1 MTQQEKD
8 VLLKQ
13 IDEIFDNPK
22 YKKNLGIYPEF
33 REIAKIVATDY
44 DVCDIIEILKHTKV
58 TPFNRSAHIFGVN
71 QKDDGSF
78 VTASLGCSSSKS
90 DDATNKVYKER
101 SIFLNQYYEER
112 DNFDFEDFG
121 IMFNEFLSDE
131 KAEEIKQPDNIKLEE
146 LTDEKALS
154 LQDGKIVVRVESE
167 AEKRRKSKFDK
178 IRREEITSGNK
189 ILEDYFFGDVEED
202 ELEKFKAQ
210 NPKILNMDIEEQIA
224 KYYNPRVRLKQDLQ
238 AKTLREFFYEV
249 FEDKNKKGQ
258 KYKKIDLYERKTTL
272 LHEFLHAVTKRYGFY
287 HGGVNLGTRYF
298 LHEGMT
304 EWLTVKTIKK
314 HPEFFFK
321 DGVHKIEPF
330 LPYAGFVAY
339 VEMMNQIF
347 PGSIKDVYFGGKK
360 EIEKYKKQNFSLR
373 EMIDNFKLI
382 EVVSTFESEDA
393 LMDGAVAMQDI
404 LKVFEKQKEKV
415 QKLKK
420 SNYISAKKYDTYL
433 KNMQICYDKTA
444 LSLKVK
450 CPHNFKEQ
458 KTKEKQLER

>member
-13 IDEIFDNPK
+13 IDQMFDDPK
-22 YKKNLGIYPEF
+22 YKKNLGVYPEF
-33 REIAKIVATDY
+33 REIVKFVAIDY
-44 DVCDIIEILKHTKV
+44 DFYDVTEILKNIKV
-58 TPFNRSAHIFGVN
+58 TPFNRSAQIFGVD
-71 QKDDGSF
+71 KKSDGTF
-78 VTASLGCSSSKS
+78 VTTSLGCSSSNS
-90 DDATNKVYKER
+90 DSVTNKVYKER

-167 AEKRRKSKFDK
+167 AEKRRKSKFDE

-210 NPKILNMDIEEQIA
+210 NPKVLNMDIEEQIA

-287 HGGVNLGTRYF
+287 HGGVNLNSRYY

-304 EWLTVKTIKK
+304 EWLTVKTLKK

-321 DGVHKIEPF
+321 EHVHKIEPF
-330 LPYAGFVAY
+330 PAYAHFVSY
-339 VEMMNQIF
+339 VEMMNQVF
-347 PGSIKDVYFGGKK
+347 PGSIKDVYFGGKI
-360 EIEKYKKQNFSLR
+360 EIQKYKKPNFSLR
-373 EMIDNFKLI
+373 EMIDNFKII
-382 EVVSTFESEDA
+382 ELVSRLQSSDLLSDRTA
-393 LMDGAVAMQDI
+393 AIQDV
-404 LKVFEKQKEKV
+404 LTVFEKQKEKV

-420 SNYISAKKYDTYL
+420 SNYISTKKYDTYL